1 MTALCDHFST
11 FYRRTVRVVFALCA
25 CWLFVSNLV
34 FRNFIDID
42 EHSWLTPNTALLQ
55 GLLFCLVCLLC
66 IRHKVARRSLPV
78 LRWVRYA
85 SVLCAVLLAALWV
98 SQTWSAP
105 LADAQMT
112 QHAAEIIH
120 QDFYTLYEPGEYM
133 YFYPHQSGL
142 VLLHWALQFI
152 APDDTKLF
160 LVLNV
165 LSYGTILLCLG
176 ALAKV
181 IGMGEV
187 GALAVTWVGILFY
200 PLAMYTVFVY
210 GTLPGLA
217 FSLIGLLLV
226 MEYCEKGKLW
236 RCLLGAVSLGIAIAL
251 KSNYQIFAVGAM
263 LYALYNA
270 LRYRK
275 RCWLLLLLLLAAFLA
290 GSKLPV
296 LLLEHLTGYPL
307 RNGLPHIGWICMGL
321 QTGGELGP
329 GWYNDYLRT
338 GYYSVEG
345 DTQAHLALIR
355 GDLQRILT
363 HFLQAPRDAIV
374 FFMEKNATQWN
385 DPTFQ
390 GLWINQILAKYN
402 ETSLPRFAEA
412 LLSPACQNLLTRLGS
427 YFTTLIYG
435 GLLLWAWIPSSEKR
449 HSGEDLL
456 AVIFVGGFVF
466 HTFWE
471 AKSQYTMP
479 YFATILPL
487 AMQGYRR
494 LSHLTSRQE
503 TALMQHSAMEKIRWL
518 APALLLLLALLLSAC
533 LPPQYAQN
541 LRDYLASIS

>member
-1 MTALCDHFST
+1 MTALCDHFSA
-11 FYRRTVRVVFALCA
+11 FYRRTVRVVFTLCA
-25 CWLFVSNLV
+25 SWLFVSNLV

-78 LRWVRYA
+78 LGWVRYA

-226 MEYCEKGKLW
+226 MEYCEKGKL
-236 RCLLGAVSLGIAIAL
+236 
-251 KSNYQIFAVGAM
+251 
-263 LYALYNA
+263 
-270 LRYRK
+270 
-275 RCWLLLLLLLAAFLA
+275 
-290 GSKLPV
+290 
-296 LLLEHLTGYPL
+296 
-307 RNGLPHIGWICMGL
+307 
-321 QTGGELGP
+321 
-329 GWYNDYLRT
+329 
-338 GYYSVEG
+338 
-345 DTQAHLALIR
+345 
-355 GDLQRILT
+355 
-363 HFLQAPRDAIV
+363 
-374 FFMEKNATQWN
+374 
-385 DPTFQ
+385 
-390 GLWINQILAKYN
+390 
-402 ETSLPRFAEA
+402 
-412 LLSPACQNLLTRLGS
+412 
-427 YFTTLIYG
+427 
-435 GLLLWAWIPSSEKR
+435 
-449 HSGEDLL
+449 
-456 AVIFVGGFVF
+456 
-466 HTFWE
+466 
-471 AKSQYTMP
+471 
-479 YFATILPL
+479 
-487 AMQGYRR
+487 
-494 LSHLTSRQE
+494 
-503 TALMQHSAMEKIRWL
+503 
-518 APALLLLLALLLSAC
+518 
-533 LPPQYAQN
+533 
-541 LRDYLASIS
+541 